1 MQLFKIK
8 VGKEITVYED
18 LLNQP
23 DMTVYPNTYKIRLVA
38 LAIREIL

>member
-23 DMTVYPNTYKIRLVA
+23 DTTVYHNTYKIRLVA
-38 LAIREIL
+38 LAIR